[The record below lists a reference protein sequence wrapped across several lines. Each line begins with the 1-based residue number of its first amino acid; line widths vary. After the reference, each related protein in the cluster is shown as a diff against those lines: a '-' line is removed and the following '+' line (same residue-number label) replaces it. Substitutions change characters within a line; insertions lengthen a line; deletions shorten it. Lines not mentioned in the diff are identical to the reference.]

1 LVFQQVTA
9 MKMYEWTGRV
19 FLKATLAASLA
30 MLGAAALRSDQAP
43 AERAAPSYPQVVMA
57 DKPVAYW
64 RLGEKVGATVAKDEM
79 GKHHGQYHGRPTFGE
94 RSPIKSD
101 PATAVALDG
110 KSYVEVPDSPD
121 FSQPTTGSG
130 KAGLTVEVW
139 MRPDKLDFFGGQEEH
154 EYTHWLGKGENRKD
168 RPKHNEWAL
177 RFYPKPSTAGRPNRL
192 SAYIFN
198 PDGGKGAGAAF
209 QPGGKNPPV
218 KQGEWIHVVACYD
231 LGDQNSPG
239 MPGVSFFRNGDLA
252 EGPKTH
258 TGPRN
263 TNGAL
268 YNGEYHITPKKGP
281 SPLRLGTVD
290 LQSFFV
296 GGLCEV
302 AIYPRVLSG
311 EQIRHHYQAGIGK

>member
-1 LVFQQVTA
+1 
-9 MKMYEWTGRV
+9 MKMRIWTGRV
-19 FLKATLAASLA
+19 LLKAALAASLA
-30 MLGAAALRSDQAP
+30 MLGAAALRSNPAP
-43 AERAAPSYPQVVMA
+43 AKRSAPSYRQVVLA

-64 RLGEKVGATVAKDEM
+64 RLGEKAGATVAKDET
-79 GKHHGQYHGRPTFGE
+79 GKHPAQYHGQPTFGQP
-94 RSPIKSD
+94 SPIQAK

-139 MRPDKLDFFGGQEEH
+139 MRPDKLDFFGGQNGH
-154 EYTHWLGKGENRKD
+154 EYTYWLGKGED
-168 RPKHNEWAL
+168 RQGHPKHNEWAL
-177 RFYPKPSTAGRPNRL
+177 RFYPKPSTDGRPNRI

-198 PDGGKGAGAAF
+198 PTGGEGAGAAF

-218 KQGEWIHVVACYD
+218 KKGEWIHVVGCYD
-231 LGDQNSPG
+231 PGDQSSPG
-239 MPGVSFFRNGDLA
+239 MPGVSFFRNGALI

-258 TGPRN
+258 TGSRS

-268 YNGEYHITPKKGP
+268 YNGEFHITPKKGS
-281 SPLRLGTVD
+281 SPLRLGTMD

-302 AIYPRVLSG
+302 AIYPRVLSA
-311 EQIRHHYQAGIGK
+311 EQIRYHYQVGVGK

>member
-1 LVFQQVTA
+1 
-9 MKMYEWTGRV
+9 MKMQNWTGRV
-19 FLKATLAASLA
+19 FSKTALAASLA
-30 MLGAAALRSDQAP
+30 MLGAVASQSEPAP
-43 AERAAPSYPQVVMA
+43 AKNAAPSYPQVVLA

-64 RLGEKVGATVAKDEM
+64 RLGEKAGDTVAKDET
-79 GKHHGQYHGRPTFGE
+79 GRHPGQYHGQPKFGQP
-94 RSPIKSD
+94 SPIQAR

-110 KSYVEVPDSPD
+110 KSYIEVADSPD

-139 MRPDKLDFFGGQEEH
+139 MRPDKLNFFGDQNEH
-154 EYTHWLGKGENRKD
+154 AYTYWLGKGDDRPG
-168 RPKHNEWAL
+168 RPKHNEWAF
-177 RFYPKPSTAGRPNRL
+177 RFYPKPSTDGRPNRI

-198 PDGGKGAGAAF
+198 PSGGEGAGAAF

-218 KQGEWIHVVACYD
+218 KKGEWIHVVGCYD
-231 LGDQNSPG
+231 PGDQRSPG
-239 MPGVSFFRNGDLA
+239 MPGVSFFRNGALI

-258 TGPRN
+258 TGSRS

-268 YNGEYHITPKKGP
+268 YKGEFHITPKKGP
-281 SPLRLGTVD
+281 SPLRLGTMD

-302 AIYPRVLSG
+302 AIYPRVLSA
-311 EQIRHHYQAGIGK
+311 EQIRRHYQVGMGK